1 MAAIQIPD
9 GDIGDWLSELKPYQR
24 RTLQVFLA
32 NATPEEAAERWL
44 GSTGSPNIVPF
55 GGLTIASHSGIASKR
70 NFESSYATTKHTS
83 KKGNP

>member
-32 NATPEEAAERWL
+32 NATPEEAA
-44 GSTGSPNIVPF
+44 S
-55 GGLTIASHSGIASKR
+55 A
-70 NFESSYATTKHTS
+70 
-83 KKGNP
+83 